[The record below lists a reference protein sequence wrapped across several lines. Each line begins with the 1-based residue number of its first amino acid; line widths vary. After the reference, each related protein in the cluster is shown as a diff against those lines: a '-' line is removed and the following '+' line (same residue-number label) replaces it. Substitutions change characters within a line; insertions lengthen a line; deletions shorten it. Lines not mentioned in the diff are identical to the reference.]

1 MAQPTLSGVAP
12 ERAIALAPGKPL
24 LSVEEANRLILRH
37 GLNRELARAQV
48 QEAVA
53 AVVPLAP
60 EEEEALAFL
69 AARLGDREVAREVL
83 EAMRAAGYVERAYSP
98 ELARDR
104 LFFRFPEALR
114 LLG

>member
-1 MAQPTLSGVAP
+1 MAQPTLTGVAP
-12 ERAIALAPGKPL
+12 DRAIALAPGKPL

-60 EEEEALAFL
+60 EEE
-69 AARLGDREVAREVL
+69 
-83 EAMRAAGYVERAYSP
+83 
-98 ELARDR
+98 
-104 LFFRFPEALR
+104 
-114 LLG
+114 